1 MAKIFDVSLRG
12 GKKKFRCMKE
22 EREGVQFIT
31 CRPVLEKD
39 NVLQNLSDDAIK
51 FRVNSGRFELLDD
64 GGAYPE
70 VIKELEDYLK
80 YFS

>member
-1 MAKIFDVSLRG
+1 MGFIVSLRG
-12 GKKKFRCMKE
+12 GKKKFRCEKVDK
-22 EREGVQFIT
+22 EGVKFIR

-39 NVLQNLSDDAIK
+39 DILQNLSDSDIV
-51 FRVNSGRFELLDD
+51 FRINDGGKFELITD